1 MQSRILSM
9 SDFAQIK
16 NVWSVCFGDS
26 DAFIDAYF
34 QYATQP
40 ENGRAYFDEDGKILS
55 DMFGLDFAVNLT
67 GNRYDTKFLAGCAT
81 MPAARKKDLM
91 KNLVRDALGDYKR
104 QGYAVA
110 MLHPFLHSFY
120 RKFGFET
127 IAYVDRREAQ
137 GVGGD
142 EAVVADGFDALPV
155 GKMMQA
161 YADYTGRFD
170 NYFVRD
176 ARRFDA
182 WLRLLFADDG
192 KVAYIDDGEDGF
204 AYALYYEHQSHTE
217 VFELVCPNEGHLDKI
232 IRSLPPKKVQYFL
245 PAMPGA
251 GEEFTMLRVLDPVT
265 ALRKYPYA
273 DGAGGFTIEIADDFL
288 EADYKLAVS
297 REKDGGLEV
306 LPVQGGCDIRADM
319 ASLSSLIA
327 GAGGNN
333 MPAIAQEAFPLKKSC
348 FFETY

>member
-1 MQSRILSM
+1 VSDSARIK
-9 SDFAQIK
+9 Q
-16 NVWSVCFGDS
+16 VWSVCFGDS

-34 QYATQP
+34 RYAARP
-40 ENGRAYFDEDGKILS
+40 ENGRAYFDEEGNILS

-67 GNRYDTKFLAGCAT
+67 GRRYHTKFLAGCAT

-91 KNLVRDALGDYKR
+91 KNLLRDALGDYKR
-104 QGYAVA
+104 QGCAVA
-110 MLHPFLHSFY
+110 ALHPFLHSFY

-137 GVGGD
+137 GGGGN
-142 EAVVADGFDALPV
+142 EAVIADGYDALPV
-155 GKMMQA
+155 EKMMRA

-192 KVAYIDDGEDGF
+192 KAAYIDQGADGF
-204 AYALYYEHQSHTE
+204 AYALYYEHESHTE
-217 VFELVCPNEGHLDKI
+217 VFELVCSGKSQLDKM
-232 IRSLPPKKVQYFL
+232 IRSLPAKKVRYFL
-245 PAMPGA
+245 PGTPGA
-251 GEEFTMLRVLDPVT
+251 GEEFTMLRALDPVT
-265 ALRKYPYA
+265 VLKEYPYA
-273 DGAGGFTIEIADDFL
+273 GGEVDFTIEIEDDFL
-288 EADYKLAVS
+288 ETGYQLAVS
-297 REKDGGLEV
+297 RGKAGRAEV

-319 ASLSSLIA
+319 AAFSRLVA
-327 GAGGNN
+327 GAGGNDI
-333 MPAIAQEAFPLKKSC
+333 PGIAQEVFPSKKSC